1 MFRTILSAAAALQKG
16 VIDGQ
21 ENPLAHIA
29 TKRFYE
35 VQKYISLSGHT
46 YAPEPVLISTVA
58 WKKLSPE
65 QQAIVRKAAED
76 TRDWQRQ
83 LCRDLEG
90 KFMKTILD
98 SGKSAV
104 NDDVDKA
111 AFAKATRG
119 VWDIYIKRFGDA
131 SINAILAIK

>member
-1 MFRTILSAAAALQKG
+1 MSELYTALQKG

-35 VQKYISLSGHT
+35 VQKHISLSGHT
-46 YAPEPVLISTVA
+46 YAAEPVLISTIA
-58 WKKLSPE
+58 WKKLTPA
-65 QQAIVRKAAED
+65 QQEILRKAAED

-90 KFMKTILD
+90 KFMQTILD
-98 SGKSAV
+98 SGKSEV
-104 NDDVDKA
+104 NADVDKA
-111 AFAKATRG
+111 AFAEATRG
-119 VWDIYIKRFGDA
+119 VWDIYIKRFGDS
-131 SINAILAIK
+131 SIKAIQAIQ